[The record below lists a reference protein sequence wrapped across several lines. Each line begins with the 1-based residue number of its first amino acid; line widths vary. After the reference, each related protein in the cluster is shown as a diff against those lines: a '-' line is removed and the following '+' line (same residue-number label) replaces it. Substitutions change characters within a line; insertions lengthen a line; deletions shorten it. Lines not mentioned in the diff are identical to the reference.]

1 MKSKI
6 GIVKMKRT
14 FGLLLAAACFAG
26 EFWQTMAQ
34 ETLEIQYKLS
44 ESHSDILQV
53 NANVKTLNF
62 KRVGLI
68 SLTLPEGLTELEE
81 IGLHKQEL
89 TSLTLP
95 EGLANLRSLN
105 LSENNQ
111 LTNLTLPE
119 GLVKLGFLHLGDT
132 PLATLKLPKDLGKN
146 VEGEF
151 TLFVNSDSRDALFF
165 LEQLSVHYEMKEFN
179 LSLSSTIGNLRF
191 PPARELIRNRIPDSD
206 GVFRIRSS
214 SPASDILQG
223 GVEVDI
229 DGVYRITYN
238 NAADYPLL
246 IEVYGVKPQIWL
258 TRQEGGVEI
267 LWNIGMLQSAPSID
281 GPWTDITFD
290 DTRRLFIRSSSPAE
304 FFRVKPQE

>member
-1 MKSKI
+1 MR
-6 GIVKMKRT
+6 KRT

-26 EFWQTMAQ
+26 GLWKTIGQ
-34 ETLEIQYKLS
+34 ETLEIQYKRS

-81 IGLHKQEL
+81 IYLGSQRL

-95 EGLANLRSLN
+95 EGLSNLRSLN

-119 GLVKLGFLHLGDT
+119 GLVKLGFLHLEDT

-146 VEGEF
+146 VDGEF
-151 TLFVNSDSRDALFF
+151 TLYARSKVFSLK
-165 LEQLSVHYEMKEFN
+165 QLSVHYEMKEFN
-179 LSLSSTIGNLRF
+179 LTIVENLRF
-191 PPARELIRNRIPDSD
+191 PPARELIRNRITDSD

-214 SPASDILQG
+214 SPASDILWG

-229 DGVYRITYN
+229 DGVYRITYD

-246 IEVYGVKPQIWL
+246 VEVYGVEPQIWL